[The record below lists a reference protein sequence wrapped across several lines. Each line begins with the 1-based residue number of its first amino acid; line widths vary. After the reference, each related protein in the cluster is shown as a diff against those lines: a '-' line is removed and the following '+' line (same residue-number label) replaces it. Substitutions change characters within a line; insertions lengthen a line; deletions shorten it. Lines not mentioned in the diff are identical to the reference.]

1 MASQSQPADCIDAAT
16 DCGPLA
22 GIRVIEYGQGI
33 SAAWATKLLADFGA
47 DVIKLEPP
55 GGDVTRRRGPFFD
68 DIADPE
74 HSGLFLYLNAN
85 KRGAVLD
92 LEQGADR
99 DVFSALLDGADILIH
114 NVFPIERASYG
125 LSSPRLCERF
135 PHLIV
140 TSISPFGDHG
150 PRANYRGY
158 DLNVVQGS
166 GLAAINPACSPY
178 PELPPTKLY
187 SQQAEFQG
195 GVHAATVT
203 MAAWLHRRRGGAGQ
217 AIDVSAQECMAAML
231 GSSPAFWTYAGKRTS
246 RLGIRPIQPWMAV
259 QCADGKL
266 YVSCVEEHQWR
277 GLLKLLGDPE
287 WGREEIFNDRTSR
300 AKNVDALRALLE
312 DITRRR
318 KVHDLYHEA
327 QKLRLPVA
335 PLNRMSDV
343 YTDEQLRAR
352 GFFVS
357 LPNDDPDGREI
368 VGPGAPYKFSSM
380 RWALRRRAPHLGE
393 HNHEILGLAAQPGVA
408 RRAGDA
414 GAACDTAV
422 RPLNGVRVLDF
433 SWVWGGPFCT
443 LQLAQLGADVIRVE
457 SARRSCLFR
466 NLLPF
471 ADNIPG
477 PNRAGLFNQVNQGKR
492 SVVLELN
499 NPKALEVA
507 RTMVAWADVV
517 VENFAPG
524 VIERMGLGYDA
535 LRAIKP
541 DLIMLSI
548 SGYGQSGPFRSYVSY
563 GGIIGAY
570 SGFYAHNGHTG
581 DEPRDLGV
589 TYADP
594 ATGITGAAA
603 ILLALTNKALTGEGQ
618 YIDLSMLEA
627 MGTMAAEGLLE
638 VAMNGREPRRRGNH
652 DPCMSPHNC
661 YKARGD
667 AEMWVS
673 IVAGTQEQWRALC
686 AAIGQPAL
694 ADDPRFAKAALR
706 KRNED
711 ELDRIITRWTQERD
725 RWEITETLQRAGVA
739 AFPTLGNQDLFEDFH
754 LIERGFIIE
763 VDHPDGGR
771 RQHTSQPWTMS
782 RTSNRALTR
791 APLLGEHTAEVL
803 QTVFGYS
810 PEEVERLKADGALVC
825 Q

>member
-1 MASQSQPADCIDAAT
+1 MASQSQQADFSDIALDG
-16 DCGPLA
+16 GPLA
-22 GIRVIEYGQGI
+22 SIRVIECGQGI
-33 SAAWATKLLADFGA
+33 SAAWAAKLFADFGA
-47 DVIKLEPP
+47 DVIKIEPP
-55 GGDVTRRRGPFFD
+55 GGDVTRLRGPFFD
-68 DIADPE
+68 DIAE
-74 HSGLFLYLNAN
+74 SEQSGLFLYLNAN

-92 LEQGADR
+92 LERSAGR
-99 DVFSALLDGADILIH
+99 DVLSALLDRADILIH
-114 NVFPIERASYG
+114 NVLPIERARFG
-125 LSSPRLCERF
+125 LSSQTLCERF

-140 TSISPFGDHG
+140 TSISPFGDQG
-150 PRANYRGY
+150 PRADYWGY
-158 DLNVVQGS
+158 DLNVMQG
-166 GLAAINPACSPY
+166 GGFAAINPACSPY
-178 PELPPTKLY
+178 PELPPTKLF

-203 MAAWLHRRRGGAGQ
+203 LAAWLHRRRGGAGQ
-217 AIDVSAQECMAAML
+217 AIDVSAQECIAAML
-231 GSSPAFWTYAGKRTS
+231 GSSPAFWSYAGKRTS

-259 QCADGKL
+259 ECADGKL
-266 YVSCVEEHQWR
+266 YMSCAEEHQWR

-287 WGREEIFNDRTSR
+287 WGSEEIFNSLTSR
-300 AKNVDALRALLE
+300 AKNVDALRALME

-318 KVHDLYHEA
+318 KVHDLFDEA
-327 QKLRLPVA
+327 QKLRVPVA

-343 YTDEQLRAR
+343 YRDEHLGAR
-352 GFFVS
+352 NFFVP
-357 LPNDDPDGREI
+357 LPNDEPGGREI
-368 VGPGAPYKFSSM
+368 RSPGSPYRFSTM

-393 HNHEILGLAAQPGVA
+393 HHQEILQLTAQPTV
-408 RRAGDA
+408 RRADNADA
-414 GAACDTAV
+414 RFDPAA

-471 ADNIPG
+471 ADNVAG

-524 VIERMGLGYDA
+524 VIGRMGLGYDA
-535 LRAIKP
+535 LREIKP

-548 SGYGQSGPFRSYVSY
+548 SGYGQSGPFRNYVSY

-570 SGFYAHNGHTG
+570 SGFYAHNGPPD
-581 DEPRDLGV
+581 DEPRDLGA

-638 VAMNGREPRRRGNH
+638 VAMNGREPQRRGNH
-652 DPCMSPHNC
+652 DQCMSPHNC
-661 YKARGD
+661 YKAAGD

-673 IVAGTQEQWRALC
+673 IVAGTQAQWRALC
-686 AAIGQPAL
+686 VAIGQPAL
-694 ADDPRFAKAALR
+694 ADDPRFATAALR

-711 ELDRIITRWTQERD
+711 ELDRMITLWTQERD

-739 AFPTLGNQDLFEDFH
+739 AFPTLSNQDLFEDPH
-754 LIERGFIIE
+754 MIERGFIIE
-763 VDHPDGGR
+763 VDHPDAGR
-771 RQHTSQPWTMS
+771 RKHTSQPWTMS
-782 RTSNRALTR
+782 RTSNRALPR

-803 QTVFGYS
+803 QNRRSVIRRKIS
-810 PEEVERLKADGALVC
+810 SN
-825 Q
+825 

>member
-1 MASQSQPADCIDAAT
+1 MALQSQPDDCRGAAT
-16 DCGPLA
+16 DSGPLA

-33 SAAWATKLLADFGA
+33 AAAFATKLLADFGA
-47 DVIKLEPP
+47 DVIKIEPP
-55 GGDVTRRRGPFFD
+55 GGDVTRQRGPFFD

-99 DVFSALLDGADILIH
+99 DVFSALLDRADILIH
-114 NVFPIERASYG
+114 NVLPIERARYG

-140 TSISPFGDHG
+140 TSISPFGDQG

-158 DLNVVQGS
+158 DLNVMQGS
-166 GLAAINPACSPY
+166 GFAAINPACSPY
-178 PELPPTKLY
+178 PELPPTKLF

-203 MAAWLHRRRGGAGQ
+203 LAAWLHRRRGGAGQ

-231 GSSPAFWTYAGKRTS
+231 GSSPAFWAYAGKRTS

-259 QCADGKL
+259 ECADGKL

-318 KVHDLYHEA
+318 KVRDLYHEA

-335 PLNRMSDV
+335 PLNRMTDV

-352 GFFVS
+352 DFFVP
-357 LPNDDPDGREI
+357 LPNDEPGGREI
-368 VGPGAPYKFSSM
+368 VGPGAPYKFSTM

-393 HNHEILGLAAQPGVA
+393 HHQEILELAAEP
-408 RRAGDA
+408 
-414 GAACDTAV
+414 GAAFRSEGLGAAFDPAV
-422 RPLNGVRVLDF
+422 RPLNGVHVLDF

-477 PNRAGLFNQVNQGKR
+477 LNRSGLFNQVNQGKR

-499 NPKALEVA
+499 NPRALEVA

-524 VIERMGLGYDA
+524 VIERMGLGYDT

-541 DLIMLSI
+541 DLIMLSM
-548 SGYGQSGPFRSYVSY
+548 SGYGQSGPYRNYVSY
-563 GGIIGAY
+563 GGITGAH
-570 SGFYAHNGHTG
+570 SGFYAHNGHAG
-581 DEPRDLGV
+581 DEARDLGP

-594 ATGITGAAA
+594 AAGITGAAA
-603 ILLALTNKALTGEGQ
+603 ILLALANKALTGEGQ

-627 MGTMAAEGLLE
+627 LDTMAAEGLLE
-638 VAMNGREPRRRGNH
+638 VAMNGCEPQRLGNH
-652 DPCMSPHNC
+652 DPSMSPHNC
-661 YKARGD
+661 FKARGD
-667 AEMWVS
+667 VEMWVS
-673 IVAGTQEQWRALC
+673 IVAGSEEQWRALC
-686 AAIGQPAL
+686 DAIGRPAL
-694 ADDPRFAKAALR
+694 ADHPRFATAALR

-739 AFPTLGNQDLFEDFH
+739 AFPTLGNQDLFEDPH
-754 LIERGFIIE
+754 MIERGFIIE
-763 VDHPDGGR
+763 VDHPDAGR
-771 RQHTSQPWTMS
+771 RQYFAALDHVAHFQS
-782 RTSNRALTR
+782 RSDPRPAVGRAHR
-791 APLLGEHTAEVL
+791 RGI
-803 QTVFGYS
+803 
-810 PEEVERLKADGALVC
+810 ALHIRY
-825 Q
+825 

>member
-1 MASQSQPADCIDAAT
+1 MGSQSQPADCGDAAI
-16 DCGPLA
+16 DSGPLA

-47 DVIKLEPP
+47 DVIKIEPP
-55 GGDVTRRRGPFFD
+55 GGDIMRRRGPFFD

-74 HSGLFLYLNAN
+74 HSGLFLYLNTN

-92 LEQGADR
+92 LEQGSDQ
-99 DVFSALLDGADILIH
+99 DLFSALLDGADILIH
-114 NVFPIERASYG
+114 NVLPIERAQYG
-125 LSSPRLCERF
+125 LCSPRLCERF

-150 PRANYRGY
+150 LRADYRGY
-158 DLNVVQGS
+158 DLNVMQGS
-166 GLAAINPACSPY
+166 GFAAINPACSPY
-178 PELPPTKLY
+178 PELPPTKLFG
-187 SQQAEFQG
+187 QQAEFQG

-203 MAAWLHRRRGGAGQ
+203 LAAWLHRRRGGGGQ
-217 AIDVSAQECMAAML
+217 AIDVSAQECIAAML
-231 GSSPAFWTYAGKRTS
+231 GSSPAFWAYAGKKTS

-259 QCADGKL
+259 ECADGKL

-287 WGREEIFNDRTSR
+287 WGREEIFNDLTSR
-300 AKNVDALRALLE
+300 AKNVDALRAMLE

-335 PLNRMSDV
+335 PLNRMTDV
-343 YTDEQLRAR
+343 YTDEHLRAR
-352 GFFVS
+352 DFFVP
-357 LPNDDPDGREI
+357 LPNEPDGREI
-368 VGPGAPYKFSSM
+368 ISPGAAYKFSTM

-393 HNHEILGLAAQPGVA
+393 HNHEVRRVAAQPGVA
-408 RRAGDA
+408 RRAGDT
-414 GAACDTAV
+414 GAAFDPV
-422 RPLNGVRVLDF
+422 RPLNGVHVLDF

-524 VIERMGLGYDA
+524 VIERMGLGYGA

-541 DLIMLSI
+541 GLIMLSI
-548 SGYGQSGPFRSYVSY
+548 SGYGQSGPFRNYVSY
-563 GGIIGAY
+563 GGIVGAY
-570 SGFYAHNGHTG
+570 SGFYAHNGHPG
-581 DEPRDLGV
+581 DEPRDLGA

-638 VAMNGREPRRRGNH
+638 VAMNGREPQRRGNH

-673 IVAGTQEQWRALC
+673 IVAGTQVQWRALC
-686 AAIGQPAL
+686 AAIDQPAL
-694 ADDPRFAKAALR
+694 ADDPRFATAASR
-706 KRNED
+706 QRNED

-739 AFPTLGNQDLFEDFH
+739 AFPTLGNQDLFEDSH
-754 LIERGFIIE
+754 MIERGFIIE
-763 VDHPDGGR
+763 VDHPDTGR

-782 RTSNRALTR
+782 RTSNRSLPR

-803 QTVFGYS
+803 QSVCGYS
-810 PEEVERLKADGALVC
+810 PEEVERLKADGVVVC
-825 Q
+825 